1 MTQRG
6 RSTVEIVQVL
16 SEQVRRLEQSRRP
29 AGAWVTSG
37 WGALDRIL
45 PARAFARGTVVEW
58 LAGGRGSGAVTL
70 ALTAAREAC
79 REGGALVV
87 IDRER
92 SFYPP
97 AAAGLGIDLANLIV
111 VRPREPDHAWALDQV
126 LRSPAV
132 AAVLCWPGRWDDHT
146 FRRLQLAAETSGSLG
161 LLLREISVRSEPS
174 WADLRLLVE
183 PLPKNLLPKNSLPNT
198 LLPNKSLP
206 GVGRRLRVELLRSR
220 GGMSGG
226 TVELEI
232 HPAGE
237 PLDEPR
243 QAASQR
249 PPVRRMASHDSLLSL
264 NEIATRKSPTGP
276 GHEKSPLH
284 LASDLAAPASARHS
298 AGA

>member
-6 RSTVEIVQVL
+6 RSTVEIVQIL
-16 SEQVRRLEQSRRP
+16 SEQVRRLEESRRP
-29 AGAWVTSG
+29 AGAWVSSG
-37 WGALDRIL
+37 WGALDRLL

-58 LAGGRGSGAVTL
+58 LARGRGSGAVTL

-97 AAAGLGIDLANLIV
+97 AAARLGIDLANLIV
-111 VRPREPDHAWALDQV
+111 VRPRETDHAWALDQV

-161 LLLREISVRSEPS
+161 LLLREISVRAEPS

-183 PLPKNLLPKNSLPNT
+183 PLQK
-198 LLPNKSLP
+198 KSLP
-206 GVGRRLRVELLRSR
+206 GKSLSGLSGSGTGRRLRVELLRSR

-226 TVELEI
+226 IVELEI

-237 PLDEPR
+237 PLDEPG
-243 QAASQR
+243 QATSQR
-249 PPVRRMASHDSLLSL
+249 PPVRRMAAHDSLLSL
-264 NEIATRKSPTGP
+264 NEIGSRKSPTGP

-284 LASDLAAPASARHS
+284 LASDLAAAASPRHS